1 MRVWATSLRGVQPP
15 LTVLYDADCGFCRS
29 ALAALLRLDRDRRL
43 LPVTIQGPDGERLLG
58 HLTPDQRLA
67 SAHVVTPD
75 GRVHS
80 GGDAVVPI
88 ARVLP
93 GMGPVAVL
101 AGTLAGPTRWGYR
114 QVAAN
119 RTRLGRLV
127 PQRRRARATEAIAG
141 HRRRV
146 LGPQR

>member
-1 MRVWATSLRGVQPP
+1 MQPP
-15 LTVLYDADCGFCRS
+15 LTVLYDADCGFCRYT
-29 ALAALLRLDRDRRL
+29 LAAVLRLDRDRRL
-43 LPVTIQGPDGERLLG
+43 LPVTIQGPDGQRVLG
-58 HLTPDQRLA
+58 HLTPEQRLA

-93 GMGPVAVL
+93 GLGPVAAL
-101 AGTLAGPTRWGYR
+101 AGALAAPTRWGYR
-114 QVAAN
+114 QVAAH

-127 PQRRRARATEAIAG
+127 SQDRRTRATEAIAG

-146 LGPQR
+146 LGQRR